1 MPPLPSSIETNSE
14 QKRTWVLMGMR
25 SALMLAP
32 VVAAAPLFDCS
43 PRPAQPDENVGTA
56 ANWPAPGGAADEAGF
71 SRLAEIDTSNTGR
84 LGLTWSLDL
93 VGQVTL
99 EATPLAVDGVLFFS
113 GSYAAVYAV
122 DAVTGKLLWQF
133 DPQT

>member
-1 MPPLPSSIETNSE
+1 MKMSEPLPTG
-14 QKRTWVLMGMR
+14 RR
-25 SALMLAP
+25 R
-32 VVAAAPLFDCS
+32 VA
-43 PRPAQPDENVGTA
+43 RPTR
-56 ANWPAPGGAADEAGF
+56 AGF

-84 LGLTWSLDL
+84 LGLAWSLDL
-93 VGQVTL
+93 VGEVTL
-99 EATPLAVDGVLFFS
+99 EATPLAVDGVLYFS

>member
-1 MPPLPSSIETNSE
+1 
-14 QKRTWVLMGMR
+14 VLMGMR

-32 VVAAAPLFDCS
+32 VVAAAPLFDDS

-56 ANWPAPGGAADEAGF
+56 ANWSAPGGAADEAGF

-84 LGLTWSLDL
+84 LGLAWSLDL
-93 VGQVTL
+93 VGQVTP